1 MSRMRNPGRGPSA
14 LLFALALLSAGTSV
28 ADEVPSDPS
37 KYGRPT
43 AEVPAAKPTAPQP
56 DKDGFVPESRPMN
69 GPTVDESIPAAP
81 LVGAAY
87 GFLWLA
93 VLGYV
98 VMTARG
104 LRKVESDLAEL
115 DAKLSKLANKS

>member
-1 MSRMRNPGRGPSA
+1 MRNRGRGLSA
-14 LLFALALLSAGTSV
+14 IFLALALIGSSTSF
-28 ADEVPSDPS
+28 ADEVPSDPRH
-37 KYGRPT
+37 YRRPT
-43 AEVPAAKPTAPQP
+43 EEVPAAKPSAPQP

-98 VMTARG
+98 VMTSRG

-115 DAKLSKLANKS
+115 DAKLSKLAKKS